1 MRSDNETDL
10 NNEVY
15 FAKILCE
22 CDTMELKASLIEP
35 TVKQSF
41 DDIFNMAFLKVI
53 ILAEGL
59 PSYHFH
65 HCNNLYH

>member
-22 CDTMELKASLIEP
+22 CDTMELKVSLIEQ

-53 ILAEGL
+53 ILA
-59 PSYHFH
+59 
-65 HCNNLYH
+65 